1 MPEHTRTTI
10 QLHPDTVDHR
20 AVIDYCDEIRT
31 VPVVGWAV
39 VLTVPNDGT
48 LPQLTVEPVVDD
60 DDFGPIAIGDL
71 IEEGGAA
78 ELVEIQ

>member
-20 AVIDYCDEIRT
+20 AVIDYGDEHVA

-39 VLTVPNDGT
+39 VLTIGDTPVP
-48 LPQLTVEPVVDD
+48 QITVEPVVEDECH
-60 DDFGPIAIGDL
+60 GPIALGDL
-71 IEEGGAA
+71 IEEGDAIG
-78 ELVEIQ
+78 LVEIQ